1 MNAELF
7 LKYVLSK
14 DCLIEINKKQKKKN
28 NIIYLWLVQTED
40 NSSKTHCDTKL
51 GYIKDYLTFSFDS
64 LK

>member
-28 NIIYLWLVQTED
+28 NVIYLWLVQTED
-40 NSSKTHCDTKL
+40 NSSKTYCDTKL